1 MDEKYCR
8 LKSQEYFEKQEN
20 IIGIQSSVAKLKSA
34 LTIQYEAFKIS
45 RDGFIQKVLM
55 RNGYMPWKRL
65 HPV

>member
-34 LTIQYEAFKIS
+34 LTIQYETFKIS
-45 RDGFIQKVLM
+45 
-55 RNGYMPWKRL
+55 
-65 HPV
+65 